1 MSKRIFSLML
11 ALLMVTSFSATAFA
25 AKYTD
30 SVNVTA
36 NLQVAPT
43 GTAISAETGSEASV
57 VKSASQP
64 FPAFDFKCTLNM
76 EAVRAKFNEYF
87 TNWQSILSYAGPSNR
102 VDELNL
108 EMQAMK
114 ITGSFTAEII
124 YPNTVTIPEEF
135 LKNNQM
141 VGFDDNAKRIFGNDI
156 RTVTDSGTN
165 KKLTIAFSIVG
176 TEATGRPGY
185 VVANDLF
192 TNIDTYLADFT
203 LLLGNVGT
211 ADYGTYEVQ
220 GKLTGTTAAT
230 GDTTTLTITYQTNPE
245 YAEAVA
251 TVTEK
256 DGHLPP
262 LTPPSELV
270 TKTYEVNFYVDGAKT
285 EYAPVV
291 KEAGA
296 TVSLS
301 DLPIPY
307 QDGYS
312 FDGWYFDK
320 AMTEK
325 VTESFTLSKNISL
338 YAAFKAA
345 ATSEKLNDID
355 HFAYVIGY
363 PDGTVRPNALITREE
378 VATIFFRL
386 LTEEAREELYSK
398 NNPYSDVQNERW
410 SNTAISTL
418 DNGDILHGY
427 EDGTFRPERPVTR
440 AEFVAI
446 ASRLDDM
453 TANTT
458 HSFTDISG
466 HWAEAYI
473 ANAVAKG
480 WITGYEDGTFCPEQ
494 NITRAEAMTIVNRM
508 LKRFLMEDGHHS
520 DAMIWP
526 DNPEDAW
533 FHLAVIEA
541 TNGHHYERDENE
553 VHETWPALRENP
565 DWAALEQ

>member
-25 AKYTD
+25 ANYTD

-36 NLQVAPT
+36 NMQVAPA

-57 VKSASQP
+57 AKSASQP

-87 TNWQSILSYAGPSNR
+87 TNWQSILSYAGPSDR

-108 EMQAMK
+108 EMKAMK

-124 YPNTVTIPEEF
+124 YPNTITIPEEF
-135 LKNNQM
+135 LVNNQM
-141 VGFDDNAKRIFGNDI
+141 VGFDKNTKLIFGNDI
-156 RTVTDSGTN
+156 RTVTDSGTD
-165 KKLTIAFSIVG
+165 KKLTIVFSIVG
-176 TEATGRPGY
+176 TEETGRPGY

-192 TNIDTYLADFT
+192 TNIDIYLTDFT
-203 LLLGNVGT
+203 LLLGDVGT

-220 GKLTGTTAAT
+220 GKVNGTTVAT

-245 YAEAVA
+245 YADA
-251 TVTEK
+251 TAIVTKK

-262 LTPPSELV
+262 LTPPSEPV
-270 TKTYEVNFYVDGAKT
+270 TKTYEVTFYVDGALA

-301 DLPIPY
+301 DLPLPY

-338 YAAFKAA
+338 YAAFKA
-345 ATSEKLNDID
+345 TTPSEKLNDID

-363 PDGTVRPNALITREE
+363 PDGTVKPNALITREE

-386 LTEEAREELYSK
+386 LTEEARKELYSK
-398 NNPYSDVQNERW
+398 NNEYSDVKNDRW

-446 ASRLDDM
+446 ASRLDSM
-453 TANTT
+453 TESTT
-458 HSFTDISG
+458 HNFTDISS

-480 WITGYEDGTFCPEQ
+480 WITGYEDGTFRPEQ

-508 LKRFLMEDGHHS
+508 LKRFLTHDGYHF
-520 DAMIWP
+520 DAIIWP
-526 DNPEDAW
+526 DNPQDAW

-541 TNGHHYERDENE
+541 TNGHDYHRNDGDVYES
-553 VHETWPALRENP
+553 WPSLRENP
-565 DWAALEQ
+565 DWSALEQ